1 MGFGLITNLSCIPTH
16 HRYRLV
22 VDFRWI
28 SISLMVDRI
37 QSKAVGVFNQVFCVF
52 CTDIQRFII
61 STVAGCCSS
70 IVAVYTSEIAETLA
84 FCLNLLYP
92 LVSHDITK

>member
-1 MGFGLITNLSCIPTH
+1 MGFGLITNLSCIPTHH

-28 SISLMVDRI
+28 SISLMLDRI
-37 QSKAVGVFNQVFCVF
+37 QLKAVGVFNQVFF
-52 CTDIQRFII
+52 CFSDIQTFII

-70 IVAVYTSEIAETLA
+70 IVYTSENAETLA